1 MDECLQA
8 LSQQR
13 EWEGDD
19 LLVAQVKI
27 QLITEQLT
35 RANAQSPDGIPPDYV
50 LAALR
55 TQLQST
61 QAQLPVHLQQNGM
74 SFPVHAPPDPSDA
87 LKTRFSA
94 TYRTRSLP
102 STRSP

>member
-94 TYRTRSLP
+94 TYPTRNLP